1 MLLNSRIRRVL
12 PWVAGICLLA
22 AVLWRVPLADLTQ
35 AIRLAR
41 LEIFLPLVGGACL
54 AWFLIDA
61 AAFAFLFGR
70 FNTPMN
76 FREARELRGLTYLLT
91 PIHWNVGRAAVIA
104 RLRTTHHVP
113 LLEATSSMVF
123 YQTLD
128 AILVSALCWIGLA
141 QLPASPTRNALEP
154 LVALFCLA
162 LAAYLLTIRSSR
174 FAIRPLEQLRA
185 SSIHRTHRLAS
196 GRDILTILSLRLAYY
211 SVFVGLYFWG
221 TSAFGLAL
229 PVALIVAS
237 VPIIQ
242 GIGALPIS
250 PAGLGTQQAAM
261 LFLFSGYGPE
271 GAIVAFGLSFPL
283 LCIVFRSM
291 IGWRY
296 LGRLSPSEAP
306 SEAPS
311 KSLPEAHAKA
321 QARARNRSIA
331 AADAE

>member
-1 MLLNSRIRRVL
+1 
-12 PWVAGICLLA
+12 
-22 AVLWRVPLADLTQ
+22 
-35 AIRLAR
+35 
-41 LEIFLPLVGGACL
+41 VGGACL

-70 FNTPMN
+70 FNSPMN

-91 PIHWNVGRAAVIA
+91 PIHWSVGRAGVIA
-104 RLRTTHHVP
+104 RLHTTHRVP
-113 LLEATSSMVF
+113 LIEAASSMVL

-185 SSIHRTHRLAS
+185 LSIHRTHRLAS
-196 GRDILTILSLRLAYY
+196 GRDILTILSFRLAYY
-211 SVFVGLYFWG
+211 SVFTGLYFWG

-261 LFLFSGYGPE
+261 LFLFSGYGAD

-283 LCIVFRSM
+283 LCIVFRSL

-296 LGRLSPSEAP
+296 LGRLSPPAASSAAP
-306 SEAPS
+306 SETPLA
-311 KSLPEAHAKA
+311 ANVR
-321 QARARNRSIA
+321 ARARNQSIA
-331 AADAE
+331 TVDAE

>member
-1 MLLNSRIRRVL
+1 MHLKSRIRQLL
-12 PWVAGICLLA
+12 PWFAGAFILA
-22 AVLWRVPLADLTQ
+22 VVLWRVPLPDLTH

-41 LEIFLPLVGGACL
+41 LEIFLPLVGGACI

-61 AAFAFLFGR
+61 TAFAFLFGR
-70 FNTPMN
+70 FNTPMA

-104 RLRTTHHVP
+104 RLRTTHRVP
-113 LLEATSSMVF
+113 LLESTSSMAF

-141 QLPASPTRNALEP
+141 QLPASPTRDALEP

-162 LAAYLLTIRSSR
+162 LLAYLLIIRSDR
-174 FAIRPLEQLRA
+174 FAIAPLDRVRM
-185 SSIHRTHRLAS
+185 SPFHRTHRLAS

-211 SVFVGLYFWG
+211 GVFVGVYLSG
-221 TSAFGLAL
+221 MAAFGIEL

-261 LFLFSGYGPE
+261 LFLFAGHGSE
-271 GAIVAFGLSFPL
+271 AAIVAFGLSLPL
-283 LCIVFRSM
+283 LCIVFRSL

-296 LGRLSPSEAP
+296 LGRLASSEAP
-306 SEAPS
+306 PEVDAEAV
-311 KSLPEAHAKA
+311 PEA
-321 QARARNRSIA
+321 RNDPRSLQR
-331 AADAE
+331 